1 MIYLLFVAAVVALIV
16 LYKFLPSRK
25 IFVVI
30 CAVTFVVFG
39 ISAFVHNQK
48 VQQEKISQAQLEK
61 LQAQQK
67 IFGDWYAAYQR
78 DIDSLD
84 RNWQTYHNIIDGL
97 AKMDAESFNAEAV
110 YQRLKELERESIDE
124 QIKIYGLTAP
134 QTLDEENRVLVDEII
149 RKTKDYID
157 AQTRTISLSATA
169 ANPANSATPVELET
183 LKLKLHDIMIRESPE
198 GLFTAQ
204 EISAIRTAL
213 DD

>member
-1 MIYLLFVAAVVALIV
+1 MIYLLFVAAIVALVV
-16 LYKFLPSRK
+16 LYKFLPTRK
-25 IFVVI
+25 MFIVI
-30 CAVTFVVFG
+30 CASIVVFG
-39 ISAFVHNQK
+39 VSAFMHNQK

-134 QTLDEENRVLVDEII
+134 QTLDEENRALVDEII

-169 ANPANSATPVELET
+169 ANPASYTTPVELES

-204 EISAIRTAL
+204 EVSAIRTAL
-213 DD
+213 AD

>member
-1 MIYLLFVAAVVALIV
+1 MIYLLFVAAVVALVV

-25 IFVVI
+25 IFAVI
-30 CAVTFVVFG
+30 CAATFVVFG
-39 ISAFVHNQK
+39 ISAFMHNQQ
-48 VQQEKISQAQLEK
+48 VQQEKISQTQLEK
-61 LQAQQK
+61 LQRQQK

-84 RNWQTYHNIIDGL
+84 RNWQSYHNIIDGL
-97 AKMDAESFNAEAV
+97 EKMDAESFNAEAI
-110 YQRLKELERESIDE
+110 YLRLKELEQESVDE

-169 ANPANSATPVELET
+169 ANPASYTTPVELES

-204 EISAIRTAL
+204 EVSAIRTAL
-213 DD
+213 AD